1 MSVISDFFR
10 RKSVWGVIGSVAV
23 IAVIAIAF
31 FYPDNFEGNVLRQHD
46 MVQGMA
52 NGHEVEMYREATG
65 EQSRWTNSLFS
76 GMPTFQIA
84 PSYESN
90 SLFSWIDTVMG
101 LGLPQ
106 PSNLLFMMMA
116 GFFILLLVIGMRW
129 YIALIGAVAYGFSS
143 YFIIIIGAGHI
154 WKFVTLAYIP
164 PTIAGL
170 VLCYRGRFLVG
181 GAVTAL
187 FTMMQIASNHVQMT
201 YYFLLV
207 MLAMALAYLVIA
219 HKQKQMRQW
228 LIATGV
234 LIAAGTAG
242 ALANLPSLYNTYE
255 YSKQTMRGGHSELNR
270 GNDANA
276 TADGLDRDYITKY
289 SYGRS
294 ETFTLLIPNVKG
306 GATLRPEKGETH
318 LMSLAD
324 LPQAQEMYRAGQLSP
339 DTMQALSGV
348 PQYFGE
354 PEPTNGPVYVGALIF
369 ALFLLGCIVVKG
381 PVKWALLI
389 MTVLSILLALGRN
402 CMWLTDF
409 MLDVVPMYNKFRTP
423 ESILVIAEFTMPL
436 LAMLG
441 LQKLLTPPASEAW
454 ATYRKPL
461 LISFGIT
468 LLLCLAGVIIPSV
481 YGTPLSEPELMHG
494 YAGSPYYPAIELLRH
509 AMVAN
514 DAMRSFLIV
523 AAGFGVLL
531 LYFYKKINLIVATT
545 VVALIVGG
553 DLYIVGK
560 RYIDHESFT
569 PSMPSNPQGIMP
581 TAADSFILA
590 NDDTLRLADG
600 NTNYRVLD
608 LSRFADPQPSYFHK
622 MIGGYHAAKLTRYQ
636 DLIDYYLLADRDPEN
651 MIDMLNT
658 RFIIQDPAQKPINN
672 EAALGN
678 AWLVDKVYYTT
689 TPDQE
694 IAAIEQI
701 DIAREAV
708 ADESM
713 RDILGDSRL
722 VSEGDTIYATS
733 YAPNR
738 LTYKART
745 AAGGVAVLSEV
756 YFPWGWKATVDGNP
770 VEIGRVNYLLR
781 ALNLPA
787 GEHDIELTFDP
798 DSLHITG
805 TIATIAIV
813 IIYLALLAALFL
825 WLRKAVIC
833 RPTESK

>member
-1 MSVISDFFR
+1 MSAISDFFH
-10 RKSVWGVIGSVAV
+10 RKSVWGVIGSIAV

-52 NGHEVEMYREATG
+52 NGHEIEMYRQATG

-116 GFFILLLVIGMRW
+116 GFFILLLVMGMRW

-219 HKQKQMRQW
+219 YKQKQIRRW

-234 LIAAGTAG
+234 LLVAGSAG

-255 YSKQTMRGGHSELNR
+255 YSKQTMRGGHSELSR
-270 GNDANA
+270 GDSGNA
-276 TADGLDRDYITKY
+276 TSDGLDRDYITMY

-294 ETFTLLIPNVKG
+294 ESFSLLIPNVKG
-306 GATLRPEKGETH
+306 GASLRPEKGDNRLLT
-318 LMSLAD
+318 LAD
-324 LPQAQEMYRAGQLSP
+324 LPQAQEMYRSGALSA
-339 DTMQALSGV
+339 DTMQALSGLT
-348 PQYFGE
+348 QYFGE
-354 PEPTNGPVYVGALIF
+354 PEGTNGPVYVGALIF
-369 ALFLLGCIVVKG
+369 ALFLLGCVIVKG

-389 MTVLSILLALGRN
+389 MTVLSILLAMGRN

-409 MLDVVPMYNKFRTP
+409 MLDVAPMYNKFRTP

-441 LQKLLTPPASEAW
+441 LQKLLTPPASDAW
-454 ATYRKPL
+454 TTYRRPV

-468 LLLCLAGVIIPSV
+468 LVLCLAGVIFPSV
-481 YGTPLSEPELMHG
+481 YGSPLTEPELMQG
-494 YAGSPYYPAIELLRH
+494 YAGSAYYPAIETLRY
-509 AMVAN
+509 AMVA
-514 DAMRSFLIV
+514 DDSMRSFLIV

-531 LYFYKKINLIVATT
+531 LYFNKKVNLTVAVAGIALIVA
-545 VVALIVGG
+545 G
-553 DLYIVGK
+553 DLYTVGK

-569 PSMPSNPQGIMP
+569 FSMPSNPQGIMP
-581 TAADSFILA
+581 KPADEIILA
-590 NDDTLRLADG
+590 NDAHLRLADG

-608 LSRFADPQPSYFHK
+608 LRRFTSPEPSYFHK

-636 DLIDYYLLADRDPEN
+636 DLIDYYFLSGRNPEN

-658 RFIIQDPAQKPINN
+658 SFIIQDPEQAPIYND
-672 EAALGN
+672 AALGN
-678 AWLVDKVYYTT
+678 AWLVDKVNYTT

-701 DIAREAV
+701 DIAHEAV

-713 RDILGDSRL
+713 RSILGDSRP
-722 VSEGDTIYATS
+722 VVEGDTIYATS

-745 AAGGVAVLSEV
+745 TNGGVAVLSEV

-787 GEHDIELTFDP
+787 GDHDIELSFDP
-798 DSLHITG
+798 DSLHVTG
-805 TIATIAIV
+805 TIATIAI
-813 IIYLALLAALFL
+813 IAIYLALIAAVVFGIFPR
-825 WLRKAVIC
+825 LRHL
-833 RPTESK
+833 RR